1 MSMHESGGWLLDA
14 WTAKAILG
22 ALSAVAL
29 LHAAWRSR
37 AAGAPDPVRDSGP
50 IL

>member
-1 MSMHESGGWLLDA
+1 MHESSGWLLDA
-14 WTAKAILG
+14 PTVKTILG
-22 ALSAVAL
+22 ALSAIAL

-37 AAGAPDPVRDSGP
+37 GAAAPDPVRDSGP